1 MYSGG
6 WLSVINPNPCSETYR
21 HALLQLDLK
30 AALDSLDQT
39 AVNTA
44 LFGVEMHLFTREQLV
59 EMLFSANFQLVADY
73 GIRCVTD
80 YIQNNEI
87 KAQAEFYEQLVT
99 LERALGERLPYKY
112 LARFFHVLAQKETI
126 E

>member
-6 WLSVINPNPCSETYR
+6 WLSLINPNPCSETYR
-21 HALLQLDLK
+21 QALQQLNLK

-39 AVNTA
+39 TVNTT
-44 LFGVEMHLFTREQLV
+44 LFGIEMRLFTREQLV
-59 EMLFSANFQLVADY
+59 ERLSSANFQLMADY

-87 KAQAEFYEQLVT
+87 KAQADFYEQLVS
-99 LERALGERLPYKY
+99 LERALGERIPYKY
-112 LARFFHVLAQKETI
+112 LARFFHVFAQKNY
-126 E
+126 